1 MLTVRSKALGPP
13 CWRMT
18 QFVAGKAHLA
28 KKKNES
34 YLINPSLSPSLS
46 LSDPESQPGQ
56 LVGIL
61 ISLQNL
67 SAVCAARFCLHI
79 SLLFFFFFCE

>member
-1 MLTVRSKALGPP
+1 MLTVRSKALLLLLGPP

-34 YLINPSLSPSLS
+34 YLINPSLSLS
-46 LSDPESQPGQ
+46 L
-56 LVGIL
+56 IL
-61 ISLQNL
+61 SH
-67 SAVCAARFCLHI
+67 SRA
-79 SLLFFFFFCE
+79 SW